1 MFIKRNSKCNSLREV
16 VEQNTGIPVHAF
28 IQRSKEPWIKNL
40 QEAVKRIQSA
50 KHPVTVVGDY
60 DADGICA
67 SVIMAYGLYMAGIP
81 FRVRLPHRFSE
92 GYGLSEKII
101 DEISQGTVL
110 TVDNGIAA
118 HAAIKKAKEKGL
130 KVVVTDHH
138 LPVRDAGGNIILP
151 DADVVV
157 DPAAEQES
165 EWHDYCGAAVAYR
178 FVKELLGGDVQEL
191 KVLASIATV
200 ADIMPLHGPNRDL
213 VADGLDLLN
222 SGHAVPGLKK
232 LVETMNLSHINE
244 EDYGFGIGPV
254 FNASGRLY
262 DDGAENVVKTLMLS
276 SGNADLE
283 KRLEDLLETNQ
294 ERKALTEAAVKA
306 AEDAYAGERPIVIFN
321 PDIGEGIIGLVAG
334 KFCEKYQCPV
344 VCFTRSHNGMLKGSG
359 RSIPG
364 IHLKQVLDRIQD
376 VLVGYGGHEGAA
388 GLSIMEKDLEKF
400 KDAFSKACGDIP
412 PYTADVFYDL
422 EISQGSLAE
431 AGQEQK
437 QYAPYGCGNPKPVYR
452 VKLNVN
458 PNGLRI
464 TKDGKHLTYWEPGF
478 KFIGFGMAE
487 KFKNLVEEKGYPKIL
502 DCIGQITEDWYN
514 DKLSY
519 QMQLIDFC

>member
-1 MFIKRNSKCNSLREV
+1 MFIKRSKCNSLREI
-16 VEQNTGIPVHAF
+16 VEQNTGIPADVF
-28 IQRSKEPWIKNL
+28 IQRSREPWLKNL
-40 QEAVKRIQSA
+40 QDAVKRIKEA
-50 KHPVTVVGDY
+50 NHLVTIVGDY

-67 SVIMAYGLYMAGIP
+67 SVIMAYGLFMAGIP
-81 FRVRLPHRFSE
+81 FRVRLPRRFSE

-101 DEISQGTVL
+101 DEISRGTVL

-118 HAAIKKAKEKGL
+118 CAAIKKAKEKGL
-130 KVVVTDHH
+130 EVIVTDHH

-178 FVKELLGGDVQEL
+178 FVKELIGGDVPEL

-213 VADGLDLLN
+213 VADGLELLN

-232 LVETMNLSHINE
+232 LVEMMNLSHINE

-276 SGNADLE
+276 SGSADLE
-283 KRLEDLLETNQ
+283 KKLEDLLETNQ

-306 AEDAYAGERPIVIFN
+306 AEDTYAGERPIVIFN

-344 VCFTRSHNGMLKGSG
+344 VCFTRSHSGMLKGSG

-364 IHLKQVLDRIQD
+364 IHLKKALDRIQNI
-376 VLVGYGGHEGAA
+376 LVGYGGHEGAA
-388 GLSIMEKDLEKF
+388 GLSIMEKDLDQF
-400 KDAFSKACGDIP
+400 KEAFSKACGNIP
-412 PYTADVFYDL
+412 PYTADIFYDL
-422 EISQGSLAE
+422 EISQTMLGDV
-431 AGQEQK
+431 GQEEK

-458 PNGLRI
+458 PKGLRI

-487 KFKNLVEEKGYPKIL
+487 KFKNLVEEKGFPEIL

-519 QMQLIDFC
+519 QLQLIDFC

>member
-1 MFIKRNSKCNSLREV
+1 M
-16 VEQNTGIPVHAF
+16 H
-28 IQRSKEPWIKNL
+28 
-40 QEAVKRIQSA
+40 
-50 KHPVTVVGDY
+50 
-60 DADGICA
+60 
-67 SVIMAYGLYMAGIP
+67 
-81 FRVRLPHRFSE
+81 
-92 GYGLSEKII
+92 
-101 DEISQGTVL
+101 
-110 TVDNGIAA
+110 
-118 HAAIKKAKEKGL
+118 
-130 KVVVTDHH
+130 
-138 LPVRDAGGNIILP
+138 
-151 DADVVV
+151 
-157 DPAAEQES
+157 
-165 EWHDYCGAAVAYR
+165 
-178 FVKELLGGDVQEL
+178 
-191 KVLASIATV
+191 
-200 ADIMPLHGPNRDL
+200 
-213 VADGLDLLN
+213 
-222 SGHAVPGLKK
+222 
-232 LVETMNLSHINE
+232 
-244 EDYGFGIGPV
+244 
-254 FNASGRLY
+254 LY
-262 DDGAENVVKTLMLS
+262 DDGAERVLKTLMLS
-276 SGNADLE
+276 SGSEDLE
-283 KRLEDLLETNQ
+283 KKLEDLLETNQ

-306 AEDAYAGERPIVIFN
+306 AEDAYAGERPIVLFN

-388 GLSIMEKDLEKF
+388 GLSIMEKNLEKF

-487 KFKNLVEEKGYPKIL
+487 KFKNLVEEKGYPEIL